1 MPEVNNDTL
10 QEISS
15 GRGERL
21 SRMTDSDVTDVV
33 IRCLNM
39 LDPHAHQALQGI
51 SAGDDGLTRPLWTQ
65 AVTTAEMTT
74 DLVLPGWDGV
84 SQPVPS
90 VCSYE
95 VAENVIGGRVARAI
109 LIANGF
115 VSGYDTPWESLSS
128 EAQLEELRRRA
139 GAPQYELNVNHH
151 DHGEPRVT
159 VSIKAVATGEIREV
173 TQDKVGHAM
182 RILGDSID
190 DDNDAR

>member
-74 DLVLPGWDGV
+74 DLVLPGWDGQ

-139 GAPQYELNVNHH
+139 GAPLYEL
-151 DHGEPRVT
+151 DIGYPLYSEPKVT
-159 VSIKAVATGEIREV
+159 VSIKNVATGEIREV
-173 TQDKVGHAM
+173 TQDTIRHAM
-182 RILGDSID
+182 DVLGETLDKDRS
-190 DDNDAR
+190 R